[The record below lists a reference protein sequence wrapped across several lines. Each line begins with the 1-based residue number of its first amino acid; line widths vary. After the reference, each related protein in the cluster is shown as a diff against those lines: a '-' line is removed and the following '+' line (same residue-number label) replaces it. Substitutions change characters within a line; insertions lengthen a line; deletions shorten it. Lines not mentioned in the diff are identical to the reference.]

1 MAASSASATGV
12 CLLYMGGPTSLE
24 EVEPFL
30 RELFSDRELIRLP
43 GGRWLQRPFAAMVSR
58 LRAPKVR
65 QRYDRIG
72 GGSPLVRITQSQAHL
87 LEQSLARHGDF
98 VVTVAMRYSQPRA
111 EEAVADLVRRG
122 IRRLVA
128 LPLYPHYSSATTGS
142 SLNDLDRALQR
153 LGADAPAEVLRVRD
167 FHDHPLYVQALAGT
181 VRRGLEQLGGE
192 ATVVFSAHSLPLRLV
207 ERGDPY
213 RDQVERTV
221 ALVAQELGLGS
232 WQLGYQSRSGPVRWL
247 EPNVLELLT
256 RLGQAGTA
264 RLLVVPVSF
273 VSDHIETLHEIDI
286 EMRAHALAAG
296 VREFAR
302 APALNEDATFIEALT
317 GITLSTC
324 HHHCHPSP

>member
-1 MAASSASATGV
+1 MATSSSSATGV

-24 EVEPFL
+24 GVEPFL
-30 RELFSDRELIRLP
+30 RELFSDREMIRLP
-43 GGRWLQRPFAAMVSR
+43 GGRWLQRPFAALVSR

-65 QRYDRIG
+65 GRYGRIG
-72 GGSPLVRITQSQAHL
+72 GGSPLVRITQSQAAL
-87 LEQSLARHGDF
+87 LERSLARHGDF
-98 VVTVAMRYSQPRA
+98 AVTVAMRYSRPRA
-111 EEAVADLVRRG
+111 EEAVAHLVRRG
-122 IRRLVA
+122 IHRLVA

-142 SLNDLDRALQR
+142 SLNDLDRAVQR
-153 LGADAPAEVLRVRD
+153 LRPDAPMEVERVRD
-167 FHDHPLYVQALAGT
+167 FHDHPLYIQALAGT

-192 ATVVFSAHSLPLRLV
+192 ATVLFSAHSIPLRLV

-221 ALVAQELGLGS
+221 ALVAQELELTG

-247 EPNVLELLT
+247 EPNVLELLN
-256 RLGQAGTA
+256 RLGQAGTE

-273 VSDHIETLHEIDI
+273 VSDHIETLHEVDI
-286 EMRAHALAAG
+286 EMREHALAAG

-317 GITLSTC
+317 RIALSTC
-324 HHHCHPSP
+324 QRSPSP